1 MDTRRV
7 EPLHGRLAT
16 IAPPAATSGSGRY
29 VFVRQLASSAT
40 SEVSLAVACG
50 PLDFQRTVVL
60 KRVPLDAFDDDWAG
74 SSCARLRREAVA
86 YARLSH
92 PAVVRL
98 YDFIEDDDGRCT
110 LVMEH
115 VEGPTLAR
123 LMDSLIANRHALD
136 DRGICYVGYR
146 IFQALSAAHS
156 ARDPVTREFAP
167 VIHRGVCPS
176 NVLVPWDG
184 YVKLADFGIARL
196 AGISGGTLPGE
207 VRGVMGYLAPEQAR
221 GETATVR
228 TDVYAAC
235 LMMHD
240 LFLGEPA
247 FARDTLGDP
256 GHLARVRAMGG
267 PRLSAATNLSS
278 ALPLRLVNAL
288 DRGLASDPEQ
298 RGLTAD
304 EMVTL
309 LRELLGD
316 VDAARKCLVASLERL
331 RLRSP
336 PGQELERFPLVEP
349 RLPDASP
356 HADGP
361 PSLDDTTAKHSL
373 APRPLP
379 LEKITSRPPT
389 PFGFTPSPAAPPHPS
404 SSSSYPPPLA
414 STRVRRAAVSI
425 GGIAGSGGMAGPSA
439 DRVQAAIAAPVF
451 GPFGTPPV
459 VAARPFPWPVP
470 DPQRDEEPPRRARSW
485 RRRMLFI
492 GAVLFGMCMAGGAF
506 LAFRHRA
513 GTGVSERRSDAVSTS
528 PSSSSSAP
536 SPATSA
542 PPPSAS
548 VTAEQ
553 AAVARPAAAPRPA
566 EPAAVVPV
574 PSVAPT
580 TGTLLTDPV
589 EVGHRIFVDGR
600 FAGPAG
606 APLTVRCGWH
616 DVRVGSAGSLRHVEV
631 PCGGSWTIAR

>member
-1 MDTRRV
+1 MDTHRAQ
-7 EPLHGRLAT
+7 PLHARLAT
-16 IAPPAATSGSGRY
+16 IAPPAATKGSGRY

-60 KRVPLDAFDDDWAG
+60 KRVPLGAFDDDWSA

-136 DRGICYVGYR
+136 DRSICYVGYR

-167 VIHRGVCPS
+167 VIHRGVCPA

-196 AGISGGTLPGE
+196 AGISGGTLPG
-207 VRGVMGYLAPEQAR
+207 VVQGIVGYLAPEQAR

-235 LMMHD
+235 LVMHD

-247 FARDTLGDP
+247 FTADSRGDP
-256 GHLARVRAMGG
+256 RVRAMGG
-267 PRLSAATNLSS
+267 PRLSALANLSS
-278 ALPLRLVNAL
+278 ALPPRLANAL

-298 RGLTAD
+298 RSLTAD

-316 VDAARKCLVASLERL
+316 LDAARKCLVASLERL

-336 PGQELERFPLVEP
+336 HGQDLERAPHVEP
-349 RLPDASP
+349 QL
-356 HADGP
+356 ADGSLFADDP

-379 LEKITSRPPT
+379 QEKITSRPPT
-389 PFGFTPSPAAPPHPS
+389 PFGLTPAPAVPPHQA

-414 STRVRRAAVSI
+414 STRVRRAAVSG
-425 GGIAGSGGMAGPSA
+425 GGIAPSGAAARPFA
-439 DRVQAAIAAPVF
+439 DLRQATVVDPVF
-451 GPFGTPPV
+451 GPFGTPPAI
-459 VAARPFPWPVP
+459 AARPLPWYLTE
-470 DPQRDEEPPRRARSW
+470 PQSDEEPPPSARSPW
-485 RRRMLFI
+485 RRRVMII
-492 GAVLFGMCMAGGAF
+492 GAALFGMCVAGGAF

-513 GTGVSERRSDAVSTS
+513 GAGVSGRRSDVTS
-528 PSSSSSAP
+528 APSSAP
-536 SPATSA
+536 SPVAAT
-542 PPPSAS
+542 PPPVASAS
-548 VTAEQ
+548 AG
-553 AAVARPAAAPRPA
+553 AAAKESPA
-566 EPAAVVPV
+566 EPPHPTEPGAVVPV

-580 TGTLLTDPV
+580 TGALVTDPA

-606 APLTVRCGWH
+606 AALTVRCGWH
-616 DVRVGSAGSLRHVEV
+616 DVRVGSTGSLRHVEV
-631 PCGGSWTIAR
+631 PCGGAATVAR

>member
-7 EPLHGRLAT
+7 EPLRARLAT

-60 KRVPLDAFDDDWAG
+60 KRVPLDAFDDDWAA

-196 AGISGGTLPGE
+196 AGISGGTLPGV

-221 GETATVR
+221 GETATLR

-235 LMMHD
+235 LVMHD

-256 GHLARVRAMGG
+256 GTLARVRAMGG
-267 PRLSAATNLSS
+267 PRVSAAANLSS
-278 ALPLRLVNAL
+278 ALPLRLANAL

-298 RGLTAD
+298 RHLTAD

-309 LRELLGD
+309 LRDLLGD

-356 HADGP
+356 LADGP

-389 PFGFTPSPAAPPHPS
+389 PFGFARSPAAPPDPA
-404 SSSSYPPPLA
+404 SSYPPPLA
-414 STRVRRAAVSI
+414 STRVRRAAVSV
-425 GGIAGSGGMAGPSA
+425 GGVAGSGGVAAPSA
-439 DRVQAAIAAPVF
+439 DRVQAALGAPVF
-451 GPFGTPPV
+451 GPFGAPPM
-459 VAARPFPWPVP
+459 VAERPFPWHFTE
-470 DPQRDEEPPRRARSW
+470 PQSDEERPQRARSW
-485 RRRMLFI
+485 RRRVLLF
-492 GAVLFGMCMAGGAF
+492 GAALVGMCMAGGAF
-506 LAFRHRA
+506 LGFRHRA
-513 GTGVSERRSDAVSTS
+513 GTGVSERRSDVVSTS
-528 PSSSSSAP
+528 PSPSSAP
-536 SPATSA
+536 SPAASA
-542 PPPSAS
+542 PPPAAS
-548 VTAEQ
+548 VTADQVVVES
-553 AAVARPAAAPRPA
+553 PAAAPRPVP
-566 EPAAVVPV
+566 PAAIVPV

-580 TGTLLTDPV
+580 TGTLITDPV
-589 EVGHRIFVDGR
+589 EAGHRIFLDGR

-616 DVRVGSAGSLRHVEV
+616 DIRLGSAGSLRHVEV
-631 PCGGSWTIAR
+631 PCGGSCTIAR